1 MKIFLLTPFNNEFK
15 DISNVIREAVHD
27 SNNEFFSISEVKL
40 SEDRI
45 VDNFYKEIEKAD
57 LVIADIS
64 GQNPNVLFE
73 LGIAKSLKK
82 PVILIA
88 QEGSLMSAMDTLLT
102 GSYFLFYDRNR
113 LRDSLYYRLGSQLKG
128 FDLTKINTLKPA
140 KRATIFISYSHAD
153 SKYLERLIIHLK
165 PFEKK
170 GLMDVWSDTK
180 IKAGDKWKE
189 QIEKALEKSVAAVL
203 LISADFLASDFI
215 IDNELPPLLKL
226 AEEKGKLILPV
237 ILKPCRFT
245 KDENLSKFQAV
256 NNPNTPLSK
265 MDDND
270 KEEVYVKIADYLDN
284 LLAWAIP

>member
-284 LLAWAIP
+284 LLA